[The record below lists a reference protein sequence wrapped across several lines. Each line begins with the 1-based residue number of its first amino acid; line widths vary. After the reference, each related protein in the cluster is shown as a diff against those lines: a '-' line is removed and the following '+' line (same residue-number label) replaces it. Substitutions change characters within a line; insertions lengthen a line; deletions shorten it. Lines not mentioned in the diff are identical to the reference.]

1 MKKYIL
7 FLPIL
12 FVSCTDN
19 ARSRS
24 WGGKETVTL
33 RENEV
38 LVNATWKETNL
49 WLLTKDTTTNEMF
62 FREKSS
68 YGLLEGEIQFKSK

>member
-1 MKKYIL
+1 MKKYIF

-24 WGGKETVTL
+24 WGGKETVIL
-33 RENEV
+33 HENEV

-49 WLLTKDTTTNEMF
+49 WLLTKDTTTGEMF

-68 YGLLEGEIQFKSK
+68 YGILEGEIQFKSK

>member
-12 FVSCTDN
+12 FVACTDN

-24 WGGKETVTL
+24 WGGKETVIL

-49 WLLTKDTTTNEMF
+49 WLLTKDTTTGEMF

-68 YGLLEGEIQFKSK
+68 YGIFEGEIQFKSK

>member
-24 WGGKETVTL
+24 WGGKETAIL

-49 WLLTKDTTTNEMF
+49 WLLTKDTTTGEMF
-62 FREKSS
+62 FREKSA